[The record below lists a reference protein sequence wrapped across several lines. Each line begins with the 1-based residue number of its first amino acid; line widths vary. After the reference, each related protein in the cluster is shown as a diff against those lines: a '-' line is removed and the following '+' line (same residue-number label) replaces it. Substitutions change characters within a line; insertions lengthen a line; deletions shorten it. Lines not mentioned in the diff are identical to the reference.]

1 MPDRPQSIPP
11 STPPPPPID
20 LSRTTEATRRQ
31 IYDAIVQI
39 HFTLAPGE
47 ILAAKRAGEWYQKH
61 TADECGLTVLY
72 LAGRWFAYY
81 RIWEVE
87 DDSPESHHW
96 EILRVEP
103 SLTLPYGV
111 EFYEV

>member
-1 MPDRPQSIPP
+1 MRSLPKSIPP
-11 STPPPPPID
+11 TTPPPID
-20 LSRTTEATRRQ
+20 LTRLTEATRRA
-31 IYDAIVQI
+31 IHDAIVQT
-39 HFTLAPGE
+39 HFTPAPGE
-47 ILAAKRAGEWYQKH
+47 ILAAKRAGEWYQKY

-87 DDSPESHHW
+87 DDSPESHQW

-103 SLTLPYGV
+103 NPSMPHGV